1 MVTKIHAELREGDAE
16 IRMEGNQADIINLAI
31 QIAES
36 TIADMPKFVQPLVI
50 KRVQDSIPAAV
61 KMDAK
66 AMRRNS
72 EKEEWQQ
79 PKETGTEEK
88 EKSTFRRTQGFYM
101 ATELAKNDPNF
112 VKFLREILN
121 SIDGE

>member
-1 MVTKIHAELREGDAE
+1 MDTKIHAELHDGDAE
-16 IRMEGNQADIINLAI
+16 IKMQGSQADIINLAI
-31 QIAES
+31 QIAGS

-72 EKEEWQQ
+72 EEEWQQ

-101 ATELAKNDPNF
+101 ATELAKTDPNF
-112 VKFLREILN
+112 VRFLREILD
-121 SIDGE
+121 SIDGK